1 MSRKLTCCGL
11 SYTRYITICGSLLWF
26 CYVSLEV
33 TVTLRSA
40 FFLCNCFRNL
50 TIIPFLAPQLR
61 SASSV
66 YNY

>member
-33 TVTLRSA
+33 TVTLRSV
-40 FFLCNCFRNL
+40 FFLRNCFRNL
-50 TIIPFLAPQLR
+50 TIIHSISSTA
-61 SASSV
+61 ASVSFICL
-66 YNY
+66 